1 VANGISF
8 KGFSVEVSI
17 DNVVDYN
24 VVDSNSDISVS
35 IIVMSKDETSS
46 IFIWEVGFDE
56 APS

>member
-1 VANGISF
+1 VANGISY
-8 KGFSVEVSI
+8 KGYSVEVSI
-17 DNVVDYN
+17 DN